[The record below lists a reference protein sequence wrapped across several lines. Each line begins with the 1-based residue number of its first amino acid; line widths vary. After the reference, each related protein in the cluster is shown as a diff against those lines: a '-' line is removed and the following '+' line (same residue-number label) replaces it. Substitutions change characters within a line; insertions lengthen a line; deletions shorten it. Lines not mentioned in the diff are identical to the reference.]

1 MSQSVPDDFKVRD
14 ASSYDPVVDSFDAL
28 VTRFCAPFAGH
39 LVSLS
44 RPAPAERILDVG
56 CGTGIVALHVAPAV
70 AQGRVLGVDLSD
82 GMLRTARAKAAA
94 TDFRHLEFQRMDAEA
109 LQLDDQSFD
118 VVLSLFALTHFPD
131 PLAALR
137 EMYRVLR
144 PGGRLVIGVGAA
156 PLLFSAAGATAGLRR
171 FERAFLEWRGQQLTA
186 PHFLDALTLRH
197 LGDTE
202 EPEETAWAGRRR
214 GRAAEARRLV
224 GAAGFEDGVV
234 DFREQR
240 ARFDTAEEFWEIQA
254 TWSTISRKRLLA
266 ASADKVVALRNEFD
280 RTCNEVLS
288 RGGRLV
294 YPLAAFY
301 VTAHRP

>member
-1 MSQSVPDDFKVRD
+1 
-14 ASSYDPVVDSFDAL
+14 
-28 VTRFCAPFAGH
+28 
-39 LVSLS
+39 
-44 RPAPAERILDVG
+44 
-56 CGTGIVALHVAPAV
+56 
-70 AQGRVLGVDLSD
+70 
-82 GMLRTARAKAAA
+82 
-94 TDFRHLEFQRMDAEA
+94 
-109 LQLDDQSFD
+109 
-118 VVLSLFALTHFPD
+118 
-131 PLAALR
+131 
-137 EMYRVLR
+137 MYRVLS

-186 PHFLDALTLRH
+186 PHFLDGLTLRH

-224 GAAGFEDGVV
+224 DAAGFQDSAV

-240 ARFDTAEEFWEIQA
+240 ARFDTAEDFWEIQA

-266 ASADKVVALRNEFD
+266 APADTVTVLRNEFD
-280 RTCNEVLS
+280 RTCNQVLS